1 MNRNTS
7 GRTRPALATTVAFLA
22 LVVALGSGSY
32 AAGVLT
38 GKDVRNG
45 SLTGKDLKKDSVTGK
60 QVRNLT
66 GKDLDERSLGT
77 VPTAEHALTAD
88 TVGYVDAGQIL
99 TTFGCQ
105 KGKVR
110 GYARIK
116 GNSGA
121 MPNTFTP
128 SPTYVDN
135 VFNCSGN
142 DVVVRRIAAGH
153 YRVKFLDNPAF
164 VASAQLRTD
173 ADADDWNVC
182 SSIFKITVGADSTAF
197 DVITSTCGTG
207 SLQDVD
213 FTLVLP

>member
-1 MNRNTS
+1 MNRTI
-7 GRTRPALATTVAFLA
+7 RPTLATIVALLA

-45 SLTGKDLKKDSVTGK
+45 SLTGKDL
-60 QVRNLT
+60 
-66 GKDLDERSLGT
+66 DERSLDT
-77 VPTAEHALTAD
+77 VPSTEHALSAD
-88 TVGYVDAGQIL
+88 TVGYVDADQIL

-135 VFNCSGN
+135 VFNCSGS
-142 DVVVRRIAAGH
+142 DVVVRRIATGH

-164 VASAQLRTD
+164 VASAQIRTD
-173 ADADDWNVC
+173 VDADDWNVC

-213 FTLVLP
+213 FTLVLQ